1 MPSEVNHAKE
11 EPMPEIALIVGA
23 GSGLSASLARLLA
36 REGMRVALAA
46 RGADKLQPLA
56 DEIGGSAWP
65 CDATNPDHV
74 AGLFASVER
83 QIGVPDLVVFNAGY
97 RTRGPLV
104 ELDIEEV
111 RKTIISSA
119 FAGFLVGQAAT
130 RAMLRRGHG
139 GTIIFTG
146 ASASVKGYAKSAPF
160 AMGKFALRGLAESMA
175 RELQPQNIHVGHV
188 VVDGGIAAPD
198 RAAAAAQRGPDSMLQ
213 PDAIAESFLHLHR
226 QHRSA
231 WSWEIAVRPW
241 VENF

>member
-1 MPSEVNHAKE
+1 
-11 EPMPEIALIVGA
+11 MPELALIVGA
-23 GSGLSASLARLLA
+23 GSGLSAALARLLA
-36 REGMRVALAA
+36 REGMKVALAA
-46 RGADKLQPLA
+46 RNTDKLQPLI
-56 DEIGGSAWP
+56 DEIGGFAWP

-74 AGLFASVER
+74 AGLFSAMER
-83 QIGVPDLVVFNAGY
+83 QLGVPDLVVFNAGY

-111 RKTIISSA
+111 RKTLISSA
-119 FAGFLVGQAAT
+119 FAGFLVGQATA

-188 VVDGGIAAPD
+188 VIDGGIASPD
-198 RAAAAAQRGPDSMLQ
+198 RDPLTRGPDGMLR